1 MRVIPSQAAEIPING
16 LAIEQAAGAINGM
29 IAERAA
35 ERLQRKPPAEPAP
48 QPRPLKPHAP
58 GIYFDL
64 PMAAYHADP
73 SLGSTDLKALLV
85 HPAAYWQRS
94 HLNPERSDNDDTPA
108 KKIGRA
114 LHALVLEGEAGFAR
128 QFAEEPMPAAYPGCL
143 VTLDDLKG
151 KCRDLGEP
159 VSGTKAELAKRIRAK
174 APDVIVFDDI
184 LALFRAMVERDGLEV
199 LKADAM
205 AEVRAAAAN
214 IRLNPHLARAFQGG
228 VPEVSVFWVDADGV
242 PCKARYDYFK
252 PRTIVNL
259 KKFANQRQRPVD
271 LAIHLAIS
279 EYRYDLQAKHY
290 LDSYPHLYAA
300 AREGRVFGDCPLPAG
315 WERQIAD
322 PDAIVYSW
330 IFHQMDGPPV
340 TVGRQITVQS
350 PALNRAARE
359 VARAKAVYREC
370 VAKYGSQRWVA
381 DEPIVELADTD
392 LPVWMREDV
401 EEYA

>member
-199 LKADAM
+199 L
-205 AEVRAAAAN
+205 R
-214 IRLNPHLARAFQGG
+214 
-228 VPEVSVFWVDADGV
+228 VDADGV

-381 DEPIVELADTD
+381 DEPIVE
-392 LPVWMREDV
+392 
-401 EEYA
+401 